1 MNVGALCTRE
11 VVTCRRSDTA
21 LDAAKLIRQHH
32 VGDLIVLD
40 DSESRPS
47 LCGIVTDRDL
57 VVAVIANGVDPAS
70 VSVSEM
76 MSAPLVVARESE
88 GVDQVLRRMRL
99 HGVRRVPVT
108 NDRGDLVGIVSVDDL
123 LDAIAT
129 LLDDLRRVS
138 VRQTLF
144 EQKGRA

>member
-1 MNVGALCTRE
+1 MKVGALCTRE
-11 VVTCRRSDTA
+11 VVTCRARDTA

-32 VGDLIVLD
+32 VGDLIALD
-40 DSESRPS
+40 DREGQHA

-57 VVAVIANGVDPAS
+57 VVAVMANGVDPAS
-70 VSVSEM
+70 VFVSEV
-76 MSAPLVVARESE
+76 MSSPLVVACETD

-108 NDRGDLVGIVSVDDL
+108 TDKGELVGIVSVDDL
-123 LDAIAT
+123 LDAVAT

-144 EQKGRA
+144 EKKGRA